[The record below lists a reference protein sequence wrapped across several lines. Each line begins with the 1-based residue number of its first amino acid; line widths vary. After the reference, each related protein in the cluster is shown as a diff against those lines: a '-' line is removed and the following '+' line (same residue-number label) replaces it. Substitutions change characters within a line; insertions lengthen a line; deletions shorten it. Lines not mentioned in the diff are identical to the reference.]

1 MVQEIS
7 LRILLIDDNEAVLD
21 ALGLLLLREGHT
33 VSTAPDGRQGLARL
47 EAGEPVDLVL
57 TDFDMP
63 EISGLEVVR
72 EVRLRWPHVR
82 VGIMTGM
89 MEELPKPREP
99 VDMLFSKPVNLYELR
114 EAITRLSRPQR

>member
-1 MVQEIS
+1 

-33 VSTAPDGRQGLARL
+33 VSTAPDGHQGLARL

-57 TDFDMP
+57 ADFDLP
-63 EISGLEVVR
+63 DISGIEVVR
-72 EVRLRWPHVR
+72 DVRSRWPHVR

-89 MEELPKPREP
+89 MDELPTPREP

-114 EAITRLSRPQR
+114 EAITRLSRPHR

>member
-1 MVQEIS
+1 

-47 EAGEPVDLVL
+47 EAGEPMDLVL
-57 TDFDMP
+57 ADFDLP
-63 EISGLEVVR
+63 DINGTEVVR

-82 VGIMTGM
+82 VGIITGM
-89 MEELPKPREP
+89 MEELPKQREP
-99 VDMLFSKPVNLYELR
+99 LDVLFRKPVNLYELR
-114 EAITRLSRPQR
+114 EAIKRLGLPRR